1 MIYVKQFIKK
11 MKSIKNIVL
20 KELGGYS
27 VDVFHSY
34 YHIRLDHLLDRIHH
48 SKTWEEHSEF
58 RSKYFSYQ
66 DLLYELGFNF
76 TKQ

>member
-1 MIYVKQFIKK
+1 MDI
-11 MKSIKNIVL
+11 
-20 KELGGYS
+20 
-27 VDVFHSY
+27 FHSY
-34 YHIRLDHLLDRIHH
+34 YHIRLDHLLDCMHH

>member
-1 MIYVKQFIKK
+1 MFYKY
-11 MKSIKNIVL
+11 
-20 KELGGYS
+20 LGGYS

-34 YHIRLDHLLDRIHH
+34 YHIRLDHLLDCMYH

>member
-1 MIYVKQFIKK
+1 
-11 MKSIKNIVL
+11 MKAIKNIVL

-34 YHIRLDHLLDRIHH
+34 YHIRLDHLLDCMYH

-76 TKQ
+76 TK

>member
-1 MIYVKQFIKK
+1 M
-11 MKSIKNIVL
+11 
-20 KELGGYS
+20 
-27 VDVFHSY
+27 DVFHSY
-34 YHIRLDHLLDRIHH
+34 YHIRLEHLLDCMHH

-76 TKQ
+76 TK

>member
-1 MIYVKQFIKK
+1 M
-11 MKSIKNIVL
+11 
-20 KELGGYS
+20 
-27 VDVFHSY
+27 DVFHSY
-34 YHIRLDHLLDRIHH
+34 YHIRLDHLLDCMHH
-48 SKTWEEHSEF
+48 SKTWEGHSEF